1 MSANFLEAVKQRRS
15 YYGLSKEQ
23 IVPADRIVKIV
34 NDAVLHTPSA
44 FNSQSSRAVVLF
56 GEESDRLWDIT
67 KETLRGIV
75 PADQFANTEARL
87 NGFASGYATV
97 LFFEDQ
103 EVVESLQ
110 RQFPTF
116 ADQFPTWANQSS
128 AILQFIVWT
137 ALEQEGLGAS
147 LQHYNPLI
155 DERVAK
161 TWNLPEKWKL
171 IAQMPV
177 GKPTHTPGEKS
188 FLPLEDRVRVFN
200 SERVSQAG

>member
-1 MSANFLEAVKQRRS
+1 MSANFLEAVKQRRT
-15 YYGLSKEQ
+15 YYGLGKEQ
-23 IVPADRIVKIV
+23 IVPADRIVEIV
-34 NDAVLHTPSA
+34 KEAVLHTPSA

-56 GEESDRLWDIT
+56 GEESDNLWDIT
-67 KETLRGIV
+67 KETLQAIV
-75 PADQFANTEARL
+75 PADQFADTEARL
-87 NGFASGYATV
+87 RGFASGYATV

-103 EVVESLQ
+103 EVIESLQ
-110 RQFPTF
+110 RQFPTY
-116 ADQFPTWANQSS
+116 ADRFPVWANHSS

-161 TWNLPEKWKL
+161 TWNLPEQWRL

-177 GKPTHTPGEKS
+177 GKPVQAPGEKS
-188 FLPLEDRVRVFN
+188 FLPLEGRVRVFRP
-200 SERVSQAG
+200 ERAFQAG